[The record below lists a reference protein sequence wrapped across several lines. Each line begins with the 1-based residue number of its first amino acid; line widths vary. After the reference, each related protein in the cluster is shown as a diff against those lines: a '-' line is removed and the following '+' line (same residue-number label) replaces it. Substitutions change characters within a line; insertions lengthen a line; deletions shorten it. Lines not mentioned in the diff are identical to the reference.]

1 MVRLLTADEVEFG
14 LMADM
19 DEVPVRG
26 NAIAT
31 GDDAADREYE
41 NEIITRLKWG
51 DAWAWAQVTV
61 IAKWNGFAGRATLGG
76 CSHRDEKE
84 FRRPGGYFD
93 DLKTEA
99 LADLNSVI
107 ASHAEKLKPLMP

>member
-51 DAWAWAQVTV
+51 DA
-61 IAKWNGFAGRATLGG
+61 
-76 CSHRDEKE
+76 
-84 FRRPGGYFD
+84 
-93 DLKTEA
+93 
-99 LADLNSVI
+99 
-107 ASHAEKLKPLMP
+107 